1 MDLAIILTKKFSES
15 EWVLDGNDYSG
26 LTWLSEDEQP
36 TESDLEALW
45 SEVSSDIE
53 AENQAKIDAKS
64 SAITKLQA
72 LGLTV
77 EEVKVAFGLSE

>member
-36 TESDLEALW
+36 TESNLEALW

-53 AENQAKIDAKS
+53 AEKQAKIDAKS